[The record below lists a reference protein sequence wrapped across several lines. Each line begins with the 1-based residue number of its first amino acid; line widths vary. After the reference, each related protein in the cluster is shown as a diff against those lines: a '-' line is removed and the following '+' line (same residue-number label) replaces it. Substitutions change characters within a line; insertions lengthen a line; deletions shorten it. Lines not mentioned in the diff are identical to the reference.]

1 MILENIDTDDRFN
14 DECAVFG
21 IYGTDE
27 AAVLTVLGLHA
38 LQHRGQEATGIV
50 SYDGT
55 QYHAHHGLGLVG
67 KNFSAQSAH
76 LNRLKGHTA
85 IGHNRYST
93 TGQSELRNIQPLF
106 SELAFGGFAIAHNG
120 NLTNA
125 ARLRKSLIDTGSLM
139 QSTTD
144 TEVIV
149 HLVARSHQE
158 RPTLRIIDALKQI
171 EGAWS
176 LVCLTPEGLVGT
188 RDPHGIRPLV
198 IGKTDDG
205 AYVLASES
213 CGLDVIGAHYIR
225 DIEPG
230 EMVIINQDGLQSS
243 FPLTKEASRFCVF
256 EYIYFARPDSHIEGR
271 GVYETRKK
279 IGRELAKE
287 TNIAADIVVPVPD
300 SGLPAA
306 LGYAEESNL
315 PFEFGIIRNHYIG
328 RTFIQ
333 PTDDGRQTAVKLKHN
348 VNAAA
353 VKGKSVILVDDSIV
367 RGTTSRKIVSMMR
380 TAGAR
385 EVHLCIASPPTTHSC
400 FYGVDTPDQSKL
412 IAAKMDAAAIAREV
426 GADSLA
432 FVSMDGLYRA
442 MNISGGRNPASPQ
455 MCDACLSG
463 DYPVPIDANLI
474 TKKDIT

>member
-1 MILENIDTDDRFN
+1 MTPLDIDTDDRFH

-55 QYHAHHGLGLVG
+55 QYNAHHGLGLVG
-67 KNFSAQSAH
+67 KNFSAQSSH
-76 LNRLKGHTA
+76 LDRLKGHAA

-93 TGQSELRNIQPLF
+93 TGQSELRNIQPFF

-213 CGLDVIGAHYIR
+213 CGLDVIGADYIR

-230 EMVIINQDGLQSS
+230 EMVVINEDGLQSS

-287 TNIAADIVVPVPD
+287 TNITADIVVPVPD

-380 TAGAR
+380 AAGAR
-385 EVHLCIASPPTTHSC
+385 EVHLCIASPPTTHPC

-412 IAAKMDAAAIAREV
+412 IAAKMDAEAIAHEV

-442 MNISGGRNPASPQ
+442 MSISGGRNPDSPQ
-455 MCDACLSG
+455 MCDACLTG
-463 DYPVPIDANLI
+463 DYPVPIDASRT